1 MRLTLHNIGPIRDA
15 EISLAGLTVFV
26 GPNGS
31 GKTILSSV
39 SYAVIRALQAAIDEA
54 RFSYMQGERRVGGR
68 RRPVTDQLSRVVD
81 RWEES
86 FRDQLEVELRRC
98 CARDLNMLG
107 REKRGGRYAAP
118 RISVA
123 DGPSDN
129 RNWSLVFRLQSDG
142 LILERKNSNYLR
154 PVLNPSDMEKDGRRL
169 LPREVAAL
177 FRRTIPQ
184 RALYFP
190 ASRSGFMQTYGAL
203 TSLVW
208 AALGAGHFQAATVG
222 AIPGTAADF
231 LQFLAQVKPVERWEP
246 GADAAGALEE
256 SVLHGSISLRQGEG
270 SPQVFYRPYGS
281 EQSWPIEETATA
293 TAELAPLVLYLRY
306 EAARSHA
313 IFIDEPEAHLHPEN
327 QTALAGSLAKVAGLL
342 KHVVI
347 ATHSEFL
354 VSELSNITM
363 ESQLNLLGEEA
374 NRAPSIRVYEFE
386 GEALD
391 GGVNAR
397 LLRANPREGFQ
408 IDQFATVADRT
419 YNRAVDLYN
428 LIQQREEPRNSE

>member
-1 MRLTLHNIGPIRDA
+1 MRLKLHNIGPIRDA
-15 EISLAGLTVFV
+15 DISLARLTVFV

-39 SYAVIRALQAAIDEA
+39 AYAVTRALQRAIEDA
-54 RFSYMQGERRVGGR
+54 RFSYLQRERQAGR
-68 RRPVTDQLSRVVD
+68 GSQDIDVLLARVVS
-81 RWEES
+81 RWEEV
-86 FRDQLEVELRRC
+86 FRDQLEAELRRC

-107 REKRGGRYAAP
+107 REGRGGGYAAP
-118 RISVA
+118 RILVS
-123 DGPSDN
+123 DGPSDAP
-129 RNWSLVFRLQSDG
+129 NWSLVFRLQSDG
-142 LILERKNSNYLR
+142 LILEKKNPSFSS
-154 PVLNPSDMEKDGRRL
+154 PVLRASDLEKDGRRL
-169 LPREVAAL
+169 LPREVAAR

-184 RALYFP
+184 RAFYFP

-208 AALGAGHFQAATVG
+208 AALGAGHFQDATVG

-246 GADAAGALEE
+246 GADAAAVLEE
-256 SVLHGSISLRQGEG
+256 SVLHGSISLQQGEG
-270 SPQVFYRPYGS
+270 SPQVFFKPDGS
-281 EQSWPIEETATA
+281 DQSWPIEETATA

-327 QTALAGSLAKVAGLL
+327 QIALASALANTAGML

-363 ESQLNLLGEEA
+363 ESQLSLLSEETH
-374 NRAPSIRVYEFE
+374 RAPSIRVYEFE

-391 GGVNAR
+391 GGVNAC
-397 LLRANPREGFQ
+397 LLRADPREGFQ
-408 IDQFATVADRT
+408 IDQFATVADKT

-428 LIQQREEPRNSE
+428 LIQRQEESRNGE